1 MWKKIA
7 SLILFMTFLPIHGS
21 FAQPAAGIEGVWEG
35 QLKVGPTSLR
45 LVFHFEKADDGA
57 WHGTMDSPDQGA
69 EGIPLGSVALE
80 GNRVEATV
88 PSIRGVFTGT
98 MSADGSRL
106 EGTWRQGAS
115 ELPLRLTRGTGG
127 APPSPPAP
135 VPDVDVAG
143 DWLGTLAVGG
153 LELRIVFHFTQGN
166 DGALHGTM
174 DSPDQGAEGIPLGR
188 IEGEGMKIRV
198 EVPAVGGVYEGVV
211 DADGGRIDGTWSQGG
226 QSFPLTLAPVREGE
240 AIEKP
245 KRPQEPER
253 PLPYR
258 EEEVRFRNEDAGIT
272 LAGTLTLPEGEGPFP
287 AAVLIS
293 GSGPQNRDEA
303 LLGHRPFLVLSD
315 HLTRHG
321 IAVLR
326 FDDRGT
332 GESEGDFGSATTADF
347 ATDVA
352 AALDFLEAREDID
365 TGAVGLIGH
374 SEGGLIAPMVAV
386 ERPDVAF
393 IVLMA
398 GPGLTGERILELQSV
413 LIARAEGTDEDVIA
427 WNGRI
432 QKLIFDIVKTTPDV
446 AEAEAEIREVMAGE
460 IARLS
465 EEEQKKY
472 KVEEMNSDAQIRQ
485 VLSPWFR
492 FFLVHDPAP
501 VLRKVRCPVLA
512 INGEKD
518 LQVPPKENLSAIEEA
533 LKAGGNT
540 RYEVVEM
547 PGLNHLFQPAE
558 TGAISEYAGIEVT
571 IAPEALDRITRWIL
585 AQTGR

>member
-1 MWKKIA
+1 MWKTVT
-7 SLILFMTFLPIHGS
+7 LFILSMTCLPILES
-21 FAQPAAGIEGVWEG
+21 FAQAAPEIEGAWEG
-35 QLKVGPTSLR
+35 KLNVGQTTLR
-45 LVFHFEKADDGA
+45 LVFHFEKGA
-57 WHGTMDSPDQGA
+57 EGYSGSLDSPDQGA
-69 EGIPLGSVALE
+69 FGVPLGSVALE

-88 PSIRGVFTGT
+88 PSLQGVYSGT
-98 MSADGSRL
+98 LRADGSGIA
-106 EGTWRQGAS
+106 GTWRQGAS
-115 ELPLRLTRGTGG
+115 ELPLLLVRSSGE
-127 APPSPPAP
+127 APPPPPAP
-135 VPDVDVAG
+135 TPDIDVSG
-143 DWLGTLAVGG
+143 DWSGTLSVGG
-153 LELRIVFHFTQGN
+153 IELRLVFHLAKD
-166 DGALHGTM
+166 DGGYSGTM
-174 DSPDQGAEGIPLGR
+174 DSPDQGAKGIPLGR
-188 IEGEGMKIRV
+188 IEGEGLNLRI
-198 EVPAVGGVYEGVV
+198 EVPAAGGVYEGVI
-211 DADGGRIDGTWSQGG
+211 DAGGGRIEGSWSQGG
-226 QSFPLTLAPVREGE
+226 RSFALTLVSVPEGE

-258 EEEVRFRNEDAGIT
+258 EEEVRFRNEDAGIM

-326 FDDRGT
+326 FDDRGV
-332 GESEGDFGSATTADF
+332 GGSEGDFASATSADF

-365 TGAVGLIGH
+365 AGAVGLIGH
-374 SEGGLIAPMVAV
+374 SEGGLIAPMVAA

-398 GPGLTGERILELQSV
+398 GPGLTGEKILELQSA
-413 LIARAEGTDEDVIA
+413 LINRADGADEDVVA
-427 WNGRI
+427 WNARV
-432 QKLIFDIVKTTPDV
+432 QKIIFDIVKTTPDDT
-446 AEAEAEIREVMAGE
+446 EAKARIREALTGA
-460 IARLS
+460 ISRLS
-465 EEEQKKY
+465 EAEKK
-472 KVEEMNSDAQIRQ
+472 KFNVGALDLDGEIGQ

-501 VLRKVRCPVLA
+501 VLRKVTCPVLA

-518 LQVPPKENLSAIEEA
+518 LQVPPKENLSAIEDA

-540 RYEVVEM
+540 RYEIVEM
-547 PGLNHLFQPAE
+547 PGLNHLFQPAG
-558 TGAISEYAGIEVT
+558 TGAPSEYAKIEVT
-571 IAPEALDRITRWIL
+571 LAPEALDLITRWVL

>member
-1 MWKKIA
+1 MWKKA
-7 SLILFMTFLPIHGS
+7 APLILCMTLLSIHGS
-21 FAQPAAGIEGVWEG
+21 FAQPDTGIEGVWEG

-45 LVFHFEKADDGA
+45 LVFHFEKADDGYS
-57 WHGTMDSPDQGA
+57 GTMDSPDQGA
-69 EGIPLGSVALE
+69 FGIPLGSVTLE
-80 GNRVEATV
+80 GERVEATV
-88 PSIRGVFTGT
+88 PSIRGVFSGAR
-98 MSADGSRL
+98 SADGSSL

-115 ELPLRLTRGTGG
+115 ELPLRLTRSAGE
-127 APPSPPAP
+127 APPAP
-135 VPDVDVAG
+135 PAPPPDVDVTG

-153 LELRIVFHFTQGN
+153 VELRIVFHFTKGD
-166 DGALHGTM
+166 DGVLRGTM

-188 IEGEGMKIRV
+188 IEGAGRKIRV
-198 EVPAVGGVYEGVV
+198 EVPAVGGVYEGVI
-211 DADGGRIDGTWSQGG
+211 DADGGRIEGTWSQGG
-226 QSFPLTLAPVREGE
+226 QTFPLTLVRMREGE
-240 AIEKP
+240 TVEKP

-258 EEEVRFRNEDAGIT
+258 EEEVRFRNGEAGIT

-293 GSGPQNRDEA
+293 GSGPQNRDED

-315 HLTRHG
+315 YLTRHG

-352 AALDFLEAREDID
+352 AALDYLEARAEVDAA
-365 TGAVGLIGH
+365 AVGLIGN
-374 SEGGLIAPMVAV
+374 SEGGLIAPMVAA

-427 WNGRI
+427 WNGRV
-432 QKLIFDIVKTTPDV
+432 QKLIFDIVKTTPDD
-446 AEAEAEIREVMAGE
+446 AEAKAKIRAAIDREIG
-460 IARLS
+460 RLS
-465 EEEQKKY
+465 EAEKEKY
-472 KVEEMNSDAQIRQ
+472 KVGEMNTDALIRQ

-492 FFLVHDPAP
+492 FFLTYDPAP
-501 VLRKVRCPVLA
+501 ALRKVRCPVLA
-512 INGEKD
+512 LDGEKD
-518 LQVPPKENLSAIEEA
+518 LQVPPKENLSAIAEA
-533 LKAGGNT
+533 LKAGGNDRFET
-540 RYEVVEM
+540 VEM
-547 PGLNHLFQPAE
+547 PELNHLFQPAE
-558 TGAISEYAGIEVT
+558 TGAISEYAKIEVT